1 MDEGNESLLV
11 VSQSNFPSLQF
22 TCHQSHGINS
32 VPTHHTGVSRR
43 LLMSMWHW
51 TFCRMLMH
59 GSMHGILYAIDTSC
73 NGCAYLGLDIPPACQ
88 HLSGQLMDTNTCT
101 ITIHSADSL
110 HSSTLSCPS
119 TLPARLQRA
128 IAGSDFRDRCQDV
141 TQC

>member
-32 VPTHHTGVSRR
+32 VPTPHTGVSRR

-73 NGCAYLGLDIPPACQ
+73 NGCAYLGLVISPAYQVPPSSNSSIPIHPRPA
-88 HLSGQLMDTNTCT
+88 
-101 ITIHSADSL
+101 SL
-110 HSSTLSCPS
+110 LLTVWTPLSCLS
-119 TLPARLQRA
+119 TLPTGLSE
-128 IAGSDFRDRCQDV
+128 SDRSQ
-141 TQC
+141 